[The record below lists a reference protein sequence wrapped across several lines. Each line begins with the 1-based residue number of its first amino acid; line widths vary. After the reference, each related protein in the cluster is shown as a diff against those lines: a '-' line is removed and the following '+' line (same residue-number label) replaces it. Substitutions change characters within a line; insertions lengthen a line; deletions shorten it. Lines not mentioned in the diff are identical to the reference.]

1 MNYQWGKEWRCRNCG
16 KDQGSPL
23 NTCID
28 CHWEGLQMK
37 EESDAARAV
46 RALENECQTWKNQ
59 ALATREELAAAK
71 KDIRELENNRKEL
84 FDSINR
90 LEGQVRGYKTKVAEL
105 SGITIDQLR
114 AQIVGLMTKQVDGIV
129 EELKKRLVG
138 P

>member
-1 MNYQWGKEWRCRNCG
+1 MA
-16 KDQGSPL
+16 
-23 NTCID
+23 
-28 CHWEGLQMK
+28 
-37 EESDAARAV
+37 EESVSETIYRSV
-46 RALENECQTWKNQ
+46 QALEKGSYGWKHR
-59 ALATREELAAAK
+59 AEAAEKELTEAK
-71 KDIRELENNRKEL
+71 KTIRELENNRKEL